1 MIMTRKYI
9 AEYKQKEHFSFTS
22 GGMTSD
28 IVGNQSFSMTKDL
41 MLARDSVVIIGGKKK
56 HQISSHNYR
65 MFSNTFDQVW
75 LLNKVTKII
84 HDLSDTYLDKD
95 TFTLNAT
102 NS

>member
-41 MLARDSVVIIGGKKK
+41 MLARDSVVIIGGKKNIRFLVIIIGCFRI
-56 HQISSHNYR
+56 H
-65 MFSNTFDQVW
+65 
-75 LLNKVTKII
+75 LTK
-84 HDLSDTYLDKD
+84 
-95 TFTLNAT
+95 FGF
-102 NS
+102 

>member
-56 HQISSHNYR
+56 
-65 MFSNTFDQVW
+65 T
-75 LLNKVTKII
+75 
-84 HDLSDTYLDKD
+84 SD
-95 TFTLNAT
+95 F
-102 NS
+102 